1 MTLSRRVRG
10 RRDRGTFIRSPTDLY
25 GEPARP
31 TTEGRTPLRRRLTA
45 QRRQITTDN
54 TNLSEGQAAQPHPDL
69 TSLDRLV
76 GTWAVSGEARGTVVY
91 ECTEGGFFLLQ
102 HVDLG
107 GNKGLEV
114 IGHEHKYGEGPAR
127 TSGPA
132 TTVSLKARRWTTP
145 TRSRTTHSLS
155 GWASGTPRRT
165 TKARSAR
172 MATRSPV
179 PGTIR
184 AAVATRLCRPGP
196 PAPEA
201 KPSFHRATPIGANP
215 PDSVVLSLFDAQS
228 APVVPPKNRC

>member
-1 MTLSRRVRG
+1 MSHPRSMIFDDALPPSSG
-10 RRDRGTFIRSPTDLY
+10 REIAGPSYEVQPICMVSA
-25 GEPARP
+25 ARP

-45 QRRQITTDN
+45 QRRQIMTDS

-76 GTWAVSGEARGTVVY
+76 GTWAVSGEAGEQLSTSGPKAASSCCSMSTSAATRAWRSSVTSTSTVRS
-91 ECTEGGFFLLQ
+91 
-102 HVDLG
+102 
-107 GNKGLEV
+107 
-114 IGHEHKYGEGPAR
+114 PAR
-127 TSGPA
+127 TSGPV

-201 KPSFHRATPIGANP
+201 
-215 PDSVVLSLFDAQS
+215 
-228 APVVPPKNRC
+228 